1 MKKKGYTCK
10 VYPFLDFMKMFC
22 QILNSKLSL
31 FSAFILILL
40 SLNLKGQSV
49 HNQKWEYSK
58 FVYTASNNNS
68 IGITNSLPKGGG
80 LVLYKEK
87 EYNYFIFWANIRNES
102 PSPLELQINF
112 PSLNFFISSKSHF
125 IAALTNAKMTFDKVQ
140 EFDYG
145 LTDIPSLLN
154 IESNQLKFLKNRIS
168 PQQEYLFYI
177 PIFIHKTK
185 WPVRAEFILKDKE
198 LFYKISAGTDTVM
211 VPCGRI
217 KFLN

>member
-1 MKKKGYTCK
+1 MDLFFS
-10 VYPFLDFMKMFC
+10 FL
-22 QILNSKLSL
+22 
-31 FSAFILILL
+31 LILL
-40 SLNLKGQSV
+40 SLNLNGQSTQ
-49 HNQKWEYSK
+49 NRNWEHSK
-58 FVYTASNNNS
+58 VAYTTSTNKKTIIS
-68 IGITNSLPKGGG
+68 NSLPKGGG
-80 LVLYKEK
+80 IVSYKGK
-87 EYNYFIFWANIRNES
+87 EYNYFIFWTNVRNES

-140 EFDYG
+140 QFDYG